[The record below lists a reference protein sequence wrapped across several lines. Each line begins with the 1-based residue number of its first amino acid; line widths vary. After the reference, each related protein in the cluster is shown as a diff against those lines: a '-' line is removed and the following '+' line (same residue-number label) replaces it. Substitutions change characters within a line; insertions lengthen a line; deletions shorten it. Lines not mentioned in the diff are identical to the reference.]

1 MPESPVSE
9 SRQNP
14 QVDALLARETRW
26 RDEFRKLREILLDL
40 PLEETVKWGQ
50 PCYTHGGKNVVLIHG
65 FKAHCALLFF
75 KGALLDDPHGVLVRQ
90 TETVRAARQMRFT
103 SLEEIEVREPIIR
116 DYVRRAIEVEKA
128 GLKVD
133 FAAGRDL
140 PIPAELEQK
149 FAEMPA
155 LRAAFAALTPGRRR
169 AYLLHF
175 SQAKRPA
182 TRLAR
187 IERAIPRI
195 LEGKGPNE

>member
-1 MPESPVSE
+1 MSE

-14 QVDALLARETRW
+14 QVDALLERETRW

-65 FKAHCALLFF
+65 FKEYCALLFF
-75 KGALLDDPHGVLVRQ
+75 KGVLLDDPHGVLVRQ

-103 SLEEIEVREPIIR
+103 SLAEIEAREPIIR
-116 DYVRRAIEVEKA
+116 DYVHRAIAIEEA

-133 FAAGRDL
+133 FSEGQDL
-140 PIPAELEQK
+140 AVPDELEQK

-155 LRAAFAALTPGRRR
+155 LRAAFEALTPGRRR
-169 AYLLHF
+169 AYLLYF

-187 IERAIPRI
+187 IQRSIPRI
-195 LEGKGPNE
+195 MEGKGPNE

>member
-1 MPESPVSE
+1 MSE

-14 QVDALLARETRW
+14 QVDALLEREIRW

-65 FKAHCALLFF
+65 FKEYCALLFF

-103 SLEEIEVREPIIR
+103 SLEEIEARQPIIR
-116 DYVRRAIEVEKA
+116 DYVHRAIAIEEA

-133 FAAGRDL
+133 FSKGRDL
-140 PIPAELEQK
+140 PVPDELEQK

-155 LRAAFAALTPGRRR
+155 LRAAFEALTPGRRR
-169 AYLLHF
+169 AYLLYF
-175 SQAKRPA
+175 SRAKRPA

-187 IERAIPRI
+187 IQRSIPRI
-195 LEGKGPNE
+195 MEGKGPNE